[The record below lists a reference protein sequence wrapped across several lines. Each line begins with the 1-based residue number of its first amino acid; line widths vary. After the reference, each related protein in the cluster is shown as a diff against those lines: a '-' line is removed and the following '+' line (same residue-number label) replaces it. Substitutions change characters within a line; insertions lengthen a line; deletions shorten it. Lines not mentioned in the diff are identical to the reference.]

1 MDRRSRFRRRRCGL
15 YLWINQLVVMKA
27 VKRVILNTL
36 LIVLALFLID
46 YFIHDS
52 LTIKNAIKIAITGIV
67 IGLINYKLY
76 IK

>member
-1 MDRRSRFRRRRCGL
+1 
-15 YLWINQLVVMKA
+15 MKS
-27 VKRVILNTL
+27 VNRVILNTL

-52 LTIKNAIKIAITGIV
+52 LTIKNAIKIAVTGIV
-67 IGLINYKLY
+67 IGLINYRLY